1 MRYTGIFWQYAARSE
16 HSRFT
21 YYIILYPESAM
32 SGDVYTSD
40 FLVIGSGI
48 AGLSFAIKA
57 SEYGTVNI
65 VTKKRD
71 YDSSTNYAQ
80 GGIATVISGTDCF
93 ENHIE
98 DTLKSGAGLCDK
110 GAVEILVDNGPERIR
125 ELIEWGAKFSTRVD
139 DKGNEILDLGRE
151 GGHSHNRIVHAKDLT
166 GAEIERA
173 LLNKIS
179 GLKNITIFEDHT
191 AVDLL
196 TEHQLGF
203 HTGGSGGNAGGE
215 PVTCYGAYILENA
228 TGVVHTF
235 NAGITLLA
243 TGGVGQVYLHT
254 TNPEIATGDG
264 TAMAYRAGAL
274 IADMEFIQFHPT
286 SLYCENQEGRSF
298 LISEAVRGEGA
309 LLMNMNG
316 GRFMETVHPMKELA
330 PRDIVARAID
340 RELKK
345 YGNKY
350 VLLDISFKGKDFL
363 QERFPHIYARCLE
376 EGIDIAKDPIPV
388 VPAAHYMCGGVVS
401 DLYGRTTIHNLFVAG
416 ESACTGV
423 HGANRLASNS
433 LLEALVFSHRAIEH
447 IEQNLSAYLQKE
459 KPAFPEWNKEGTFD
473 LEEWILIQHNIED
486 VKRLMWDYVGIVR
499 SDLRLQRA
507 YRRIRLLNEEIQ
519 DYYRRSTLS
528 YRLLELRNLATVAT
542 MIIDSA
548 MTRKESRGLHFNTD
562 YPETMEEMKKNV
574 VLKNGYPPEMK
585 LLEDIFTTL

>member
-1 MRYTGIFWQYAARSE
+1 M
-16 HSRFT
+16 
-21 YYIILYPESAM
+21 SAEI
-32 SGDVYTSD
+32 YTSD

-57 SEYGTVNI
+57 SEFGTVNI

-80 GGIATVISGTDCF
+80 GGIATVISESDCF

-98 DTLKSGAGLCDK
+98 DTLKSGAGLCDRS
-110 GAVEILVDNGPERIR
+110 AVEILVDNGPERIK
-125 ELIEWGAKFSTRVD
+125 ELIEWGAIFSTRVD
-139 DKGNEILDLGRE
+139 DKGNSILDLGRE
-151 GGHSHNRIVHAKDLT
+151 GGHSHNRIVHATDLT

-173 LLNKIS
+173 LLNKIA

-196 TEHQLGF
+196 TEHQLGLLPDSEGKI
-203 HTGGSGGNAGGE
+203 TEDG

-235 NAGITLLA
+235 NACITLLA

-264 TAMAYRAGAL
+264 TSMAYRAGAL
-274 IADMEFIQFHPT
+274 IGDMEFIQFHPT

-309 LLMNMNG
+309 LLMNMKG
-316 GRFMETVHPMKELA
+316 ERFMESVHPMKELA

-345 YGNKY
+345 HGDKY

-363 QERFPHIYARCLE
+363 EGRFPHIYTRCLE
-376 EGIDIAKDPIPV
+376 EGIDIAREPIPV

-401 DLYGRTTIHNLFVAG
+401 DLYGRTSINSLFVAG

-447 IEQNLSAYLQKE
+447 IEKNLHSYLKKD
-459 KPAFPEWNKEGTFD
+459 KPEFPEWNKEGTFD

-499 SDLRLQRA
+499 SNLRLQRA
-507 YRRIRLLNEEIQ
+507 YRRIRLLTEEIQ

-542 MIIDSA
+542 MIINSA
-548 MTRKESRGLHFNTD
+548 LTRKESRGLHFNTD
-562 YPETMEEMKKNV
+562 YPDTIEEMKKNV
-574 VLKNGYPPEMK
+574 ILKNGFPPEMK
-585 LLEDIFTTL
+585 LLEEII